1 MAYDIERY
9 LNVRSASGPSFG
21 QNGELAFLM
30 ETTGENQVWR
40 LDEPE
45 AWPEQLSFGEER
57 ATFASF
63 SPTRDELIYGMDEG
77 GDEFVQLFRLS
88 ADGSENVALTQY
100 PEAKHY
106 FGGWSHDGD
115 RFAFTANR
123 RDQATFDV
131 YVQGR
136 DETGAAATLVAEGG
150 DYDWLVPAGWSPD
163 DDKLAFLDGH
173 SNFDQDL
180 HVLDLET
187 GEMTH
192 VTPFE
197 DDVRFSSVAWTPN
210 GDGLFVCT
218 DFGADTLYLGLL
230 DPESGAIEH
239 VIDGGGWEVESV
251 GVDHEAERLVYARN
265 VDGYSELTLADV
277 HGEPL
282 QALRDADRKADVDD
296 VLFDP
301 LPTPDIPEGVLL
313 GTSFDADA
321 DRLAVAVSAPTENT
335 NVHVVDVESGES
347 ERWTRA
353 STAGIP
359 RETFRDPELVHYE
372 SFDGL
377 DVPAF
382 LTVPEGEGPHPAIV
396 YYHGGPESQ
405 RRPWFLSLRQYFVDN
420 GYAVFEPN
428 VRGSSGYGREYLN
441 LDNVRNRLDSVKDGA
456 AGAEWLVEHR
466 NVDPDRVAAYGG
478 SYGGY
483 MVLASLTEYPDLWAA
498 GIDVVGIANFVT
510 FLENTG
516 DWRRE
521 NREAEYGSLDDD
533 REFLESISPVNN
545 VEKIRSPLFVLHG
558 ANDPRVPVGEAE
570 QIAEEASE
578 HVPVEKLVFEDE
590 GHGLSKL
597 ENRTTAYRQIV
608 DFLAEHV

>member
-1 MAYDIERY
+1 V
-9 LNVRSASGPSFG
+9 N
-21 QNGELAFLM
+21 
-30 ETTGENQVWR
+30 
-40 LDEPE
+40 
-45 AWPEQLSFGEER
+45 
-57 ATFASF
+57 
-63 SPTRDELIYGMDEG
+63 
-77 GDEFVQLFRLS
+77 
-88 ADGSENVALTQY
+88 
-100 PEAKHY
+100 
-106 FGGWSHDGD
+106 
-115 RFAFTANR
+115 
-123 RDQATFDV
+123 
-131 YVQGR
+131 VQGR

-265 VDGYSELTLADV
+265 VDGYSEFTLADV

-521 NREAEYGSLDDD
+521 NREAEYGSLDED